1 MGITVRSKNYS
12 IDLGCTG
19 FLRLRTKVA
28 ELTAPDIFLH
38 YRRLLDGR
46 SLLHEADRKKF
57 YEEYDKKTEELDRKH
72 NGEMSDILDFL
83 YESDCSGEMDVKHCH
98 SIYEVIKDYDDNI
111 CYGYDGQRDCATF
124 KDFKRL
130 VMDCIDTGTIMKWW

>member
-12 IDLGCTG
+12 IDLGGTG

-46 SLLHEADRKKF
+46 SLF
-57 YEEYDKKTEELDRKH
+57 
-72 NGEMSDILDFL
+72 
-83 YESDCSGEMDVKHCH
+83 
-98 SIYEVIKDYDDNI
+98 
-111 CYGYDGQRDCATF
+111 
-124 KDFKRL
+124 
-130 VMDCIDTGTIMKWW
+130 

>member
-12 IDLGCTG
+12 IDLGYTG

-46 SLLHEADRKKF
+46 SLLLEADRKKF
-57 YEEYDKKTEELDRKH
+57 YEEYNRLYWRGTLPSTYNVINYCKNKRKLGECKIFCVNLLD
-72 NGEMSDILDFL
+72 
-83 YESDCSGEMDVKHCH
+83 
-98 SIYEVIKDYDDNI
+98 
-111 CYGYDGQRDCATF
+111 
-124 KDFKRL
+124 
-130 VMDCIDTGTIMKWW
+130 

>member
-46 SLLHEADRKKF
+46 SLLHKADRKKF

-98 SIYEVIKDYDDNI
+98 S
-111 CYGYDGQRDCATF
+111 
-124 KDFKRL
+124 
-130 VMDCIDTGTIMKWW
+130 MK

>member
-12 IDLGCTG
+12 IDLGYTG
-19 FLRLRTKVA
+19 FLRLKTKVA

-57 YEEYDKKTEELDRKH
+57 YEEYDKKTEENVKTYSGC
-72 NGEMSDILDFL
+72 NGDL
-83 YESDCSGEMDVKHCH
+83 
-98 SIYEVIKDYDDNI
+98 
-111 CYGYDGQRDCATF
+111 
-124 KDFKRL
+124 
-130 VMDCIDTGTIMKWW
+130 IDPSVPWIRGI

>member
-12 IDLGCTG
+12 IDLGYTG

-72 NGEMSDILDFL
+72 NGEMSDILDYFIDGMTVFYIHL
-83 YESDCSGEMDVKHCH
+83 TGTICLIVIGPH
-98 SIYEVIKDYDDNI
+98 SIYPVD
-111 CYGYDGQRDCATF
+111 
-124 KDFKRL
+124 
-130 VMDCIDTGTIMKWW
+130 

>member
-12 IDLGCTG
+12 IDLGYTG

-46 SLLHEADRKKF
+46 SLLLEADRKKF
-57 YEEYDKKTEELDRKH
+57 YEEYNKKTEELDRKH

-98 SIYEVIKDYDDNI
+98 SIYKVIKDYDDNI
-111 CYGYDGQRDCATF
+111 CYGYAGKRDCAMF

>member
-46 SLLHEADRKKF
+46 SLLHKA
-57 YEEYDKKTEELDRKH
+57 DRKH

-98 SIYEVIKDYDDNI
+98 S
-111 CYGYDGQRDCATF
+111 
-124 KDFKRL
+124 
-130 VMDCIDTGTIMKWW
+130 MK

>member
-46 SLLHEADRKKF
+46 SLF
-57 YEEYDKKTEELDRKH
+57 CF
-72 NGEMSDILDFL
+72 S
-83 YESDCSGEMDVKHCH
+83 V
-98 SIYEVIKDYDDNI
+98 
-111 CYGYDGQRDCATF
+111 
-124 KDFKRL
+124 
-130 VMDCIDTGTIMKWW
+130 

>member
-1 MGITVRSKNYS
+1 MVSGEITALDKTGLDSGVKYKDKENTHGNYS
-12 IDLGCTG
+12 KKQKLQYRSRMHWFSSIKN
-19 FLRLRTKVA
+19 KVA

-83 YESDCSGEMDVKHCH
+83 YESDCSGEMDVKQLPFH
-98 SIYEVIKDYDDNI
+98 
-111 CYGYDGQRDCATF
+111 
-124 KDFKRL
+124 L
-130 VMDCIDTGTIMKWW
+130 